1 MTATKNTRATAL
13 GTTYLVGTNQA
24 VVNLGNADERSP
36 ASLFLCAA
44 RHPYPRG
51 WQDQDRQ
58 PGTLSRVAGRL
69 IERSAS
75 WPGASSLMSSVR
87 ITPTHGKSIAAT

>member
-13 GTTYLVGTNQA
+13 VATNLVRTMQA

-44 RHPYPRG
+44 RHPYPRN
-51 WQDQDRQ
+51 WHDQDRQ
-58 PGTLSRVAGRL
+58 PGTLSRDAGRL

-75 WPGASSLMSSVR
+75 WPGAGSLRSSR
-87 ITPTHGKSIAAT
+87 NRPTTGKLIAAT